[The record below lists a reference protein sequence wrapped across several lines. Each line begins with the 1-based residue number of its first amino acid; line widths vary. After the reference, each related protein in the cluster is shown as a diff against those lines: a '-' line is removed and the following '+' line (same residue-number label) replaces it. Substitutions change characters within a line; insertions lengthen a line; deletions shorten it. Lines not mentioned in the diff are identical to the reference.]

1 MQSQKWVAICRGVVL
16 QKKYFDVFQYKR
28 LARSQIGGGKFLTF
42 TSGCLVVNPISLKFY
57 SDHSWMV
64 FRPHGCPVGNRLLL
78 TDCFAQMAISNMSWH
93 PKKPVLQRVL
103 LYLDNGSFSTACGVL
118 CPLFIHVVGPNFHIC
133 LLPFWRSHGLWGN
146 KLGGSFLP
154 ARGAFWMR
162 ETGPSFPNKILG
174 VRGPSNLFFCFPNEL
189 QLSVW
194 SFPSSFQR
202 SNWGNLGGNLDRFL
216 GPQMWRMGLEYL
228 STFGLVLVYKYSIP
242 CSIWVIYSG
251 FHGFF
256 LKLC

>member
-1 MQSQKWVAICRGVVL
+1 
-16 QKKYFDVFQYKR
+16 
-28 LARSQIGGGKFLTF
+28 
-42 TSGCLVVNPISLKFY
+42 
-57 SDHSWMV
+57 MV

-103 LYLDNGSFSTACGVL
+103 LYLDNGSFL
-118 CPLFIHVVGPNFHIC
+118 Y
-133 LLPFWRSHGLWGN
+133 GLWSFVSFVHSWCWS
-146 KLGGSFLP
+146 KFSYLPPSFLTFP
-154 ARGAFWMR
+154 RLGREFFAGGLGAFRMR

-174 VRGPSNLFFCFPNEL
+174 VCGPSNLFFCFPNEL
-189 QLSVW
+189 QLSVL

-202 SNWGNLGGNLDRFL
+202 WNWGNLGGESGPFL

-242 CSIWVIYSG
+242 CSIWVLYSG